1 MIYQSLPYTPVH
13 VKKSFLMGPENFKYG
28 QDETIPG
35 ILVRMKAVFRAPP
48 LFEVYLPEFGACYDK
63 TLQCAIFN
71 KEKTP
76 KENIELPD
84 VAWWDCISED
94 IQVYEKTLFRNGLV
108 RMQNKRKRW
117 FEGTY
122 MFTVDFCTTHPGRGV
137 DLSEAVVWSEHKQKN
152 FFFDEETG
160 ALVCGPN
167 NKMRYICE
175 SLCPAEFKRPFFKVF
190 EGGSWSHEVE
200 EVFFGDSG
208 KDFDY
213 QGVEKKSGK

>member
-1 MIYQSLPYTPVH
+1 MIYQSLPYINVW
-13 VKKSFLMGPENFKYG
+13 VKKSFLTGPENFKFD

-35 ILVRMKAVFRAPP
+35 ILVGIKTVFRSPP
-48 LFEVYLPEFGACYDK
+48 LFEVYLPEYGACYDK

-71 KEKTP
+71 KEETP
-76 KENIELPD
+76 KEKIELPD

-94 IQVYEKTLFRNGLV
+94 IQVYEKTLFRNGFV

-117 FEGTY
+117 FEGAY
-122 MFTVDFCTTHPGRGV
+122 LFTVDFLPTHSTRGV
-137 DLSEAVVWSEHKQKN
+137 DLSEAIVWSEHKQKN
-152 FFFDEETG
+152 FFFDDETG

-190 EGGSWSHEVE
+190 EGRDWSHEVE
-200 EVFFGDSG
+200 EIFFGGSG
-208 KDFDY
+208 KDYDY
-213 QGVEKKSGK
+213 EGVEKKKD